1 METANIYLVYYEQTK
16 DGASNGFSV
25 QCDTIPELIYALK
38 QAQSEKQK
46 NVIIHTIQN
55 GKQQ

>member
-1 METANIYLVYYEQTK
+1 METVNIYLVYYERTN
-16 DGASNGFSV
+16 GGYSNGATV

-38 QAQSEKQK
+38 QAQSEEHK